1 SQTHTEFP
9 SPRSLLVNLFSDQI
23 RPLLDMSMAEDTP
36 SPPPFV
42 EVFCEISGK
51 DYRFTAG
58 TKAEFAVSVINRKL
72 GSSKPKALYIEASK
86 DGEEPISFGDGASLV
101 SYGHGWRL
109 VTVIADSDS
118 PGTEKEGP
126 FQTQFPSVLST
137 GSKDSKPAKAMKA
150 DFEGDQ
156 SLKYIGR
163 IMFAFVLMF
172 ILGGL
177 FTVALENLPRLILLF
192 NNPSM

>member
-1 SQTHTEFP
+1 
-9 SPRSLLVNLFSDQI
+9 
-23 RPLLDMSMAEDTP
+23 M
-36 SPPPFV
+36 

-118 PGTEKEGP
+118 PGNFR
-126 FQTQFPSVLST
+126 FQKHVS
-137 GSKDSKPAKAMKA
+137 
-150 DFEGDQ
+150 
-156 SLKYIGR
+156 
-163 IMFAFVLMF
+163 
-172 ILGGL
+172 GL
-177 FTVALENLPRLILLF
+177 CLQIASQAELLLIF
-192 NNPSM
+192 

>member
-1 SQTHTEFP
+1 
-9 SPRSLLVNLFSDQI
+9 
-23 RPLLDMSMAEDTP
+23 MSMAEDTP

-72 GSSKPKALYIEASK
+72 GSSKSKSKALYIEASK
-86 DGEEPISFGDGASLV
+86 DSEEPISFGDGASLV

-109 VTVIADSDS
+109 MTVIADSDS

-137 GSKDSKPAKAMKA
+137 IAILLYSYASALYGFALQGSKDSKPAKAMKA